1 MPTEKEKLDRIH
13 HELVQAIE
21 NMSPDELQQNLIDD
35 GEDPEQIVELHRKLI
50 TSAIA
55 KSRRSVLLD
64 ARMALNKDRRTAT
77 AVKLPSTPAARS
89 AELARLLNEPNV
101 PRTLAARAGTG
112 EDMTDAEISS
122 LLTDLLELGVGK
134 AAD

>member
-1 MPTEKEKLDRIH
+1 MPTEREKLDRIH

-21 NMSPDELQQNLIDD
+21 EMSPDELRQSLIDD
-35 GEDPEQIVELHRKLI
+35 GEDPEQLVELHRKLM

-64 ARMALNKDRRTAT
+64 ARTALDKDRRTAT
-77 AVKLPSTPAARS
+77 VVKLPSTPAARS

-112 EDMTDAEISS
+112 EKMTDAEISS
-122 LLTDLLELGVGK
+122 LLADLLELGVGK
-134 AAD
+134 ATD